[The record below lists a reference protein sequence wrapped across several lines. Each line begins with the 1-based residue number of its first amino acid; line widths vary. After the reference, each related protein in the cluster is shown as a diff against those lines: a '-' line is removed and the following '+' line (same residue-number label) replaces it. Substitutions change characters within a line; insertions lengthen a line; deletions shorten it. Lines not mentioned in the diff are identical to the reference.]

1 MRDCHASTDVW
12 GSNFR
17 FAFYM
22 NLGTF
27 NRCPLHI
34 PPLRRG
40 PSPAGEGR
48 GLPVSVYVHLSYSV
62 PSVFGQLVSAPT
74 AMCLVGTY
82 SPGVSPHRFCVPM
95 FLWCD
100 CHWQSFIWNSL
111 RGAPPLIR
119 RLRAAPSPRG
129 RFFSFPLGVYVPPKA
144 SPWGSWQGAA
154 LTDEGAVQS
163 SGTRRPGRIRIPPEG
178 SPPAFSG
185 FRRCPQA
192 DVEGT
197 PCEIAVLK
205 KTFQLQIPRFSFVFL
220 PALALVIGV
229 PSTFPR
235 CGGHLRK
242 PEKAGACPLGYTCNQ
257 ALYSVGFRAA

>member
-1 MRDCHASTDVW
+1 MRGGTQNRCGEISGEFVYPESQSPQPSPAGEGGPQAGCGGDPLRDCHASTDVW

-82 SPGVSPHRFCVPM
+82 SPGVSPHRFCVP
-95 FLWCD
+95 
-100 CHWQSFIWNSL
+100 
-111 RGAPPLIR
+111 PLIR

-129 RFFSFPLGVYVPPKA
+129 RFFSFPLGVY
-144 SPWGSWQGAA
+144 
-154 LTDEGAVQS
+154 TY
-163 SGTRRPGRIRIPPEG
+163 
-178 SPPAFSG
+178 
-185 FRRCPQA
+185 
-192 DVEGT
+192 
-197 PCEIAVLK
+197 
-205 KTFQLQIPRFSFVFL
+205 LQKL
-220 PALALVIGV
+220 
-229 PSTFPR
+229 
-235 CGGHLRK
+235 
-242 PEKAGACPLGYTCNQ
+242 PLGE
-257 ALYSVGFRAA
+257 AGRAQP